1 MAMRADS
8 LRPASVTW
16 KVAGL
21 VLMLNQKTRS
31 LFSVAVSCRLVRR
44 PFSPLNLS
52 ASKASS

>member
-21 VLMLNQKTRS
+21 VLMLNQKTLS
-31 LFSVAVSCRLVRR
+31 LFSVAVS
-44 PFSPLNLS
+44 
-52 ASKASS
+52 A

>member
-1 MAMRADS
+1 MAVRADS

-21 VLMLNQKTRS
+21 VLMLNQKTLS
-31 LFSVAVSCRLVRR
+31 LFSVAASCRLGRR

-52 ASKASS
+52 ASKGSS